1 MECQQ
6 NDSYQ
11 AYSRLGMKKLL
22 IVLLILAGIGYAL
35 TRIEWSEL
43 LGLNRV
49 TASVEKQLGDMFWEQ
64 YAAGATISK
73 DVSKTDSIE
82 AIIRRI
88 CLANDIDPQLIKLH
102 VVETAEV
109 NAFALP
115 DYHMVVNTGLLNYSK
130 HPEEV
135 AGVLGHE
142 IAHMELSHVMKK
154 LGKEIG
160 LTVIMLI
167 VGGDAGA
174 EIMKRAIGT
183 LSSSAYDRSLE
194 KDADLKAVDYMK
206 AAKMNPDRFADF
218 LDRLAGDEEVP
229 EMMQWLST
237 HPDSKE
243 RARYIR
249 ERMRSD
255 F

>member
-1 MECQQ
+1 
-6 NDSYQ
+6 
-11 AYSRLGMKKLL
+11 MKKLL
-22 IVLLILAGIGYAL
+22 IVLLILAGIGYLL
-35 TRIEWSEL
+35 TRVEWSEV
-43 LGLNRV
+43 LGLNKV
-49 TASVEKQLGDMFWEQ
+49 TDSVEKQLGDMFWEQ
-64 YAAGATISK
+64 YAAGAVISK
-73 DVSKTDSIE
+73 DASKTDSIE
-82 AIIRRI
+82 AIIRAI
-88 CLANDIDPQLIKLH
+88 CVANDIDPAKIKLH
-102 VVETAEV
+102 VVETPEV

-160 LTVIMLI
+160 LTVIMMI

-194 KDADLKAVDYMK
+194 KEADLKAVDYLQN
-206 AAKMNPDRFADF
+206 ANMNPRMLSSF
-218 LDRLAGDEEVP
+218 LGRLDEQSQTAEVL
-229 EMMQWLST
+229 QWLSS
-237 HPDSKE
+237 HPDTKE
-243 RARYIR
+243 RVRYINEKIEKTSR
-249 ERMRSD
+249 QASY
-255 F
+255 